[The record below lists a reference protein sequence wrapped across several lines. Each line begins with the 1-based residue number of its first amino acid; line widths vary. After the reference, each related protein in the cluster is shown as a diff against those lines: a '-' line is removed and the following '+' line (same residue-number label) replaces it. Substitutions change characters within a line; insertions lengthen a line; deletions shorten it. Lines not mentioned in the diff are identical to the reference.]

1 MAGSIGEVCRIHDDE
16 QLPSLMSLPPKCRR
30 KDVAVALLTLGMAVL
45 AACGGG
51 DRRETPDPAAGG
63 TEGGQPATT
72 GTMSGFSHD
81 SAAMLEHRAAKDQ
94 AFRGE
99 GSPIPQEVRGT
110 FAGLGYYPPNGA
122 LVVDATLEKLEP
134 PEPVSI
140 AATKGDVRKMLR
152 YGRFR
157 FVVDGTPC
165 TLTAF
170 TSEDH
175 PTTLF
180 IPFRDRTNGSETYEV
195 GRYIDME
202 VSGGEK
208 YRLDFNMAYNP
219 YCAYNANYTC
229 PIVPR
234 ENVLPVAIPA
244 GEKLPAGLSH

>member
-1 MAGSIGEVCRIHDDE
+1 
-16 QLPSLMSLPPKCRR
+16 
-30 KDVAVALLTLGMAVL
+30 
-45 AACGGG
+45 
-51 DRRETPDPAAGG
+51 
-63 TEGGQPATT
+63 
-72 GTMSGFSHD
+72 
-81 SAAMLEHRAAKDQ
+81 MLEHRAAKDQ
-94 AFRGE
+94 ALRGE
-99 GSPIPQEVRGT
+99 GSPIPQEARGT
-110 FAGLGYYPPNGA
+110 FAGLSYYPPDGA

-170 TSEDH
+170 TSQDH